1 MLTRKQAE
9 GLYVG
14 YKIYYLKIIYQ
25 CGFNVFNDLQQL
37 SGQIFLYS
45 STFNTLVWIKSAIW
59 STVVK
64 IKLQEKKDNKKLKKD
79 QKAIKSKAWS
89 ERAPAAAVLL
99 LPIHNQRETS
109 MKAADWIGDRGDGLA
124 DEDGAVRQ
132 Q

>member
-1 MLTRKQAE
+1 MLTRKQTE
-9 GLYVG
+9 GLYVE

-25 CGFNVFNDLQQL
+25 CGFNVFNDLQQF

-59 STVVK
+59 LTMVK

-109 MKAADWIGDRGDGLA
+109 MKATDWIGDRGDGLA
-124 DEDGAVRQ
+124 DKDGAVRQ